1 MDISKKSL
9 CFLLRFLF
17 GEWIAILLLVF
28 AQDSVAFLQ
37 MTKTLCIFLSPFPI
51 VMNKK

>member
-28 AQDSVAFLQ
+28 AQDSVAFPQNSLY
-37 MTKTLCIFLSPFPI
+37 FSVGFS
-51 VMNKK
+51 NRDE